1 MKKMIFNRYEKKFI
15 LTTEQKDTLL
25 IEVSKRLSFDE
36 NIKNGQPYQIY
47 NLYYDT
53 NDYEFI
59 RHSLSKPIYK
69 DKVRLRAYHYP
80 LTDEDLVF
88 LELKKKFEGKV
99 NKRRIVMSYKEFKA
113 YLNEEKSP
121 ETDDY
126 LNYQVFQEIEY
137 LLKRNALQPKAYI
150 AYERIALHNEDDS
163 LRVTFDHNIRYRNEN
178 INFENDYSKQILE
191 EKDEWLME
199 IKSIQNFPLWLV
211 NMLSENKIYATSFS
225 KYGKAYKQFIN
236 GGTHEPTK
244 PITSD

>member
-1 MKKMIFNRYEKKFI
+1 MQKMTFNRYEKKFI
-15 LTTEQKDTLL
+15 LTTDQKDMLL
-25 IEVSKRLSFDE
+25 KEVSKRLTFDE
-36 NIKNGQPYQIY
+36 NIKNGKPYQIY

-88 LELKKKFEGKV
+88 LEIKKKFEGRV
-99 NKRRIVMSYKEFKA
+99 NKRRIIMSYKEFKA

-121 ETDDY
+121 EADDY
-126 LNYQVFQEIEY
+126 LNLQVFQEIEY

-178 INFENDYSKQILE
+178 INFENDDSKQILE
-191 EKDEWLME
+191 DQDEWLME

-211 NMLSENKIYATSFS
+211 NILSENKIYATSFS

-236 GGTHEPTK
+236 GGTHEPNK
-244 PITSD
+244 PFTCD